1 MKILITLNDQGGGR
15 MDWNYGELVSTLR
28 ATSNHPPIV
37 VLEDEADN
45 ADREKILP
53 MA

>member
-1 MKILITLNDQGGGR
+1 
-15 MDWNYGELVSTLR
+15 MDWNYGELAATLR
-28 ATSNHPPIV
+28 ATSTHPPIV

-45 ADREKILP
+45 ADRKKILP